1 MYILAQDFANYL
13 LARMVD
19 LFPLPSPPHCGRAGK
34 TLTSML
40 NKVYTLVDTRHYSE
54 NSGPRITELQT
65 NVFVTLMTVFTE
77 ILFSPAEASSDD
89 LGLPGII
96 F

>member
-1 MYILAQDFANYL
+1 
-13 LARMVD
+13 
-19 LFPLPSPPHCGRAGK
+19 
-34 TLTSML
+34 ML

-65 NVFVTLMTVFTE
+65 NVFVTLITVFTE
-77 ILFSPAEASSDD
+77 ILFSPAEASSGG

-96 F
+96 FQNNLMLELPVGLLATCLSGGCSLHVPELLPQTHKRE

>member
-1 MYILAQDFANYL
+1 
-13 LARMVD
+13 
-19 LFPLPSPPHCGRAGK
+19 
-34 TLTSML
+34 ML

-89 LGLPGII
+89 LGLLGII
-96 F
+96 FQNSLMLVLPVGLLATCLRGGLSLHVPELLPQAHKCE